1 MGKICEKSF
10 FSSRFSYICQLLKTS
25 SKVISMQKNYFK
37 SIAFAAVASLI
48 AMPAQAQSPG
58 THSLEL
64 SGGIREYSGDLGSSL
79 GFSRRPDY
87 QGGQVNFGYYVSPA
101 LDLVTNF
108 SFGDIGF
115 SRKWEGFNL
124 RKEYQWQ
131 SFRANIMD
139 LTVGARYK
147 LNNGSILPED
157 AKIAPYFQVGVGGF
171 YAHSQTTWGPD
182 PYVQDQYYWDVTK
195 KPAVTDMNAAL
206 QGAFGINV
214 YLTERIGMRYSF
226 TATYT
231 MSDIWD
237 GADGSYPD
245 PVHNL
250 FVHKLWRS
258 NDVWA
263 LHAIGITY
271 AIGEGMGTSVK
282 KPKDK
287 DEDGVPDKY
296 DLCKNTE
303 PKYRRYVDS
312 VGCPADTDKD
322 GILDADDKCP
332 DVAGPA
338 QFKGCPD
345 ADGDGIQ
352 DKLDA
357 CPNQAGDPK
366 FNGCPDTDG
375 DGVSDKDDACP
386 TTAGLAAF
394 GGCPDTDGDGVEDR
408 NDKCPSVAG
417 AIAGEGCPDTD
428 GDGVFN
434 NIDKCPDV
442 SGAVANK
449 GCPEIKKEVIQK
461 IALAAKGINFETGK
475 AVITASSFKSLD
487 DLVTLLNSYPG
498 ASVEIQG
505 HTDNNGTPESNKT
518 LSQDRAN
525 SVKRYLSAGGVSE
538 ARMTATGYGQ
548 EIPLADNKTEAGKTK
563 NRRVDFKLVY

>member
-1 MGKICEKSF
+1 
-10 FSSRFSYICQLLKTS
+10 
-25 SKVISMQKNYFK
+25 MQKNYFK
-37 SIAFAAVASLI
+37 SIAFAAIACLI
-48 AMPAQAQSPG
+48 AAPAQAQSPG

-64 SGGIREYSGDLGSSL
+64 SGGIREYMGDLGSSV
-79 GFSRRPDY
+79 GFARRPDY

-108 SFGDIGF
+108 SFGEIGY

-131 SFRANIMD
+131 SFRASTMD

-157 AKIAPYFQVGVGGF
+157 AKIAPYFQAGVGGF
-171 YAHSQTTWGPD
+171 YAFSQTTWGPD
-182 PYVQDQYYWDVTK
+182 AYVQDEFYADVTK
-195 KPAVTDMNAAL
+195 KRAVTDMNGAV
-206 QGAFGINV
+206 QGAFGVNV
-214 YLTERIGMRYSF
+214 YLTERIGLRYSF

-237 GADGSYPD
+237 GANGGTPD
-245 PVHNL
+245 PVNNIA
-250 FVHKLWRS
+250 VHKLWRT
-258 NDVWA
+258 NDMYA
-263 LHAIGITY
+263 LHAVGFTY

-303 PKYRRYVDS
+303 PKYRRFVDS

-332 DVAGPA
+332 DVAGPE

-357 CPNQAGDPK
+357 CPNQAGDAK

-408 NDKCPSVAG
+408 NDKCPTLAG

-525 SVKRYLSAGGVSE
+525 AVKRYLSAGGVSE
-538 ARMTATGYGQ
+538 VRMTAIGYGQ
-548 EIPLADNKTEAGKTK
+548 ELPLADNKTEAGKTK

>member
-1 MGKICEKSF
+1 
-10 FSSRFSYICQLLKTS
+10 
-25 SKVISMQKNYFK
+25 MQKNYFK
-37 SIAFAAVASLI
+37 SIAFAAIACLI
-48 AMPAQAQSPG
+48 AAPAQAQSPG

-64 SGGIREYSGDLGSSL
+64 SGGIREYMGDLGSSV
-79 GFSRRPDY
+79 GFARRPDY

-108 SFGDIGF
+108 SFGEIGY

-131 SFRANIMD
+131 SFRANTMD

-157 AKIAPYFQVGVGGF
+157 AKIAPYFQAGIGGF
-171 YAHSQTTWGPD
+171 YAFSQTTWGPD
-182 PYVQDQYYWDVTK
+182 AYVQDEFYADVTK
-195 KPAVTDMNAAL
+195 KRAVTDMNGAV
-206 QGAFGINV
+206 QGAFGVNV
-214 YLTERIGMRYSF
+214 YLTERIGLRYSF

-237 GADGSYPD
+237 GANGGTPD
-245 PVHNL
+245 PVNNIAI
-250 FVHKLWRS
+250 HKLWRT
-258 NDVWA
+258 NDMYA
-263 LHAIGITY
+263 LHAIGFTY

-303 PKYRRYVDS
+303 PKYRRFVDS

-332 DVAGPA
+332 DVAGPE

-357 CPNQAGDPK
+357 CPNQAGDAK

-408 NDKCPSVAG
+408 KDKCPNLAG

-442 SGAVANK
+442 AGAVANK

-475 AVITASSFKSLD
+475 AVITAGSFKSLD

-538 ARMTATGYGQ
+538 ARMTAVGYGQ
-548 EIPLADNKTEAGKTK
+548 ELPLADNKTEAGKTK

>member
-1 MGKICEKSF
+1 
-10 FSSRFSYICQLLKTS
+10 
-25 SKVISMQKNYFK
+25 MQKNYFK
-37 SIAFAAVASLI
+37 STVFAALATLCSV
-48 AMPAQAQSPG
+48 PAQAQSPG
-58 THSLEL
+58 SHSLEIG
-64 SGGIREYSGDLGSSL
+64 GGIHEYMGDLGSSL
-79 GFSRRPDY
+79 GFARRPDY
-87 QGGQVNFGYYVSPA
+87 QAVQINFGYYVSPA
-101 LDLVTNF
+101 LDLVANF
-108 SFGDIGF
+108 STGDAGYA
-115 SRKWEGFNL
+115 RKWEGWDL
-124 RKEYQWQ
+124 RPEYQYQ
-131 SFRANIMD
+131 SFRANLAD
-139 LTVGARYK
+139 LTVGVRYK
-147 LNNGSILPED
+147 LNNGSILSED
-157 AKIAPYFQVGVGGF
+157 AKIAPYFQAGIGGF
-171 YAHSQTTWGPD
+171 YAHSKITWGPH
-182 PYVQDQYYWDVTK
+182 PYVQDEFYADLTK
-195 KPAVTDMNAAL
+195 KPAITELNGAV
-206 QGAFGINV
+206 QGAFGINF
-214 YLTERIGMRYSF
+214 YITERIGLRYSF

-237 GADGSYPD
+237 GATQSYPD
-245 PVHNL
+245 PVHNIYK
-250 FVHKLWRS
+250 HQLWRT
-258 NDVWA
+258 NDMYA
-263 LHAIGITY
+263 LHALSLTM
-271 AIGEGMGTSVK
+271 AVGEGMGSSPK
-282 KPKDK
+282 APKDK

-332 DVAGPA
+332 DAAGPA
-338 QFKGCPD
+338 EFNGCPD
-345 ADGDGIQ
+345 SDSDGIQ
-352 DKLDA
+352 DKVDA
-357 CPNQAGDPK
+357 CPNIAGIAK

-375 DGVSDKDDACP
+375 DGVSDKEDGCP
-386 TTAGLAAF
+386 TVAGLPAF

-408 NDKCPSVAG
+408 KDKCPNVAG

-442 SGAVANK
+442 TGTVANK

-475 AVITASSFKSLD
+475 AVITAGSFKSLD

-538 ARMTATGYGQ
+538 ARMTAIGYGQ
-548 EIPLADNKTEAGKTK
+548 ELPLADNNSPKEG
-563 NRRVDFKLVY
+563 

>member
-1 MGKICEKSF
+1 
-10 FSSRFSYICQLLKTS
+10 
-25 SKVISMQKNYFK
+25 MQKNYFK
-37 SIAFAAVASLI
+37 SIAFAAIACLI
-48 AMPAQAQSPG
+48 AAPAQAQSPG

-64 SGGIREYSGDLGSSL
+64 SGGIREYMGDLGSSM
-79 GFSRRPDY
+79 GFARRPDY

-108 SFGDIGF
+108 SFGEIGY

-131 SFRANIMD
+131 SFRANTMD

-157 AKIAPYFQVGVGGF
+157 AKIAPYFQAGIGGF
-171 YAHSQTTWGPD
+171 YAFTQTTWGPD
-182 PYVQDQYYWDVTK
+182 AYVQDEFYADVTK
-195 KPAVTDMNAAL
+195 KRAVTDMNGAV
-206 QGAFGINV
+206 QGAFGVNV
-214 YLTERIGMRYSF
+214 YLTERIGLRYSF

-237 GADGSYPD
+237 GANGGTPD
-245 PVHNL
+245 PVNNIAI
-250 FVHKLWRS
+250 HKLWRT
-258 NDVWA
+258 NDMYA
-263 LHAIGITY
+263 LHAIGFTY
-271 AIGEGMGTSVK
+271 AIGEGMGSSVK
-282 KPKDK
+282 APKDK

-303 PKYRRYVDS
+303 PKYRRFVDS

-332 DVAGPA
+332 DVAGPE

-357 CPNQAGDPK
+357 CPNQAGDAK

-408 NDKCPSVAG
+408 KDKCPNLAG

-442 SGAVANK
+442 TGAIANK

-475 AVITASSFKSLD
+475 AVITAGSFKSLD

-525 SVKRYLSAGGVSE
+525 SEKRYLSAGGVSE
-538 ARMTATGYGQ
+538 ARMTAVGYGQ
-548 EIPLADNKTEAGKTK
+548 ELPLADNKTEAGKTK

>member
-1 MGKICEKSF
+1 
-10 FSSRFSYICQLLKTS
+10 
-25 SKVISMQKNYFK
+25 MQKNYFK
-37 SIAFAAVASLI
+37 SIAFAAIACLI
-48 AMPAQAQSPG
+48 AAPAQAQSPG

-64 SGGIREYSGDLGSSL
+64 SGGIREYMGDLGSSM
-79 GFSRRPDY
+79 GFARRPDY

-108 SFGDIGF
+108 SFGEIGY

-131 SFRANIMD
+131 SFRANTMD

-157 AKIAPYFQVGVGGF
+157 AKIAPYFQAGVGGF
-171 YAHSQTTWGPD
+171 YAFSQTTWGPD
-182 PYVQDQYYWDVTK
+182 AYVQDEFYADVTK
-195 KPAVTDMNAAL
+195 KRAVTDMNGAV
-206 QGAFGINV
+206 QGAFGVNV
-214 YLTERIGMRYSF
+214 YLTERIGLRYSF

-237 GADGSYPD
+237 GANGGTPD
-245 PVHNL
+245 PVNNIAI
-250 FVHKLWRS
+250 HKLWRT
-258 NDVWA
+258 NDMYA
-263 LHAIGITY
+263 LHALGFTY
-271 AIGEGMGTSVK
+271 AIGEGMGSSVK
-282 KPKDK
+282 APKDK

-312 VGCPADTDKD
+312 LGCPADTDKD

-332 DVAGPA
+332 DVAGPE

-357 CPNQAGDPK
+357 CPNQAGDAK

-408 NDKCPSVAG
+408 KDKCPNLAG

-442 SGAVANK
+442 TGAVANK

-475 AVITASSFKSLD
+475 AVITAGSFKSLD

-538 ARMTATGYGQ
+538 ARMTAIGYGQ
-548 EIPLADNKTEAGKTK
+548 EVPLADNKTEAGKTK

>member
-1 MGKICEKSF
+1 
-10 FSSRFSYICQLLKTS
+10 
-25 SKVISMQKNYFK
+25 MQKNYFK
-37 SIAFAAVASLI
+37 SIAFAAIACLI
-48 AMPAQAQSPG
+48 AAPAQAQSPG

-64 SGGIREYSGDLGSSL
+64 SGGIREYMGDLGSSV
-79 GFSRRPDY
+79 GFARRPDY

-108 SFGDIGF
+108 SFGEIGY

-131 SFRANIMD
+131 SFRANTMD

-157 AKIAPYFQVGVGGF
+157 AKIAPYFQAGIGGF
-171 YAHSQTTWGPD
+171 YAFSQTTWGPD
-182 PYVQDQYYWDVTK
+182 AYVQDEFYADVTK
-195 KPAVTDMNAAL
+195 KRAVTDMNGAV
-206 QGAFGINV
+206 QGAFGVNV
-214 YLTERIGMRYSF
+214 YLTERIGLRYSF

-237 GADGSYPD
+237 GANGGTPD
-245 PVHNL
+245 PVNNIAI
-250 FVHKLWRS
+250 HKLWRT
-258 NDVWA
+258 NDMYA
-263 LHAIGITY
+263 LHAIGFTY

-303 PKYRRYVDS
+303 PKYRRFVDS

-332 DVAGPA
+332 DVAGPE

-357 CPNQAGDPK
+357 CPNQAGDAK

-408 NDKCPSVAG
+408 KDKCPNLAG

-442 SGAVANK
+442 TGTVANK

-475 AVITASSFKSLD
+475 AVITAGSFKSLD

-518 LSQDRAN
+518 LSQERAN

-538 ARMTATGYGQ
+538 ARMTAIGYGQ
-548 EIPLADNKTEAGKTK
+548 EMPLADNKTEAGKTK

>member
-1 MGKICEKSF
+1 
-10 FSSRFSYICQLLKTS
+10 
-25 SKVISMQKNYFK
+25 MQKNYFK
-37 SIAFAAVASLI
+37 SIAFAAIACLI
-48 AMPAQAQSPG
+48 AAPAQAQSPG

-64 SGGIREYSGDLGSSL
+64 SGGIREYMGDLGSSM
-79 GFSRRPDY
+79 GFARRPDY
-87 QGGQVNFGYYVSPA
+87 QGAQVNFGYYVSPA

-108 SFGDIGF
+108 SFGEIGY

-131 SFRANIMD
+131 SFRANTMD

-157 AKIAPYFQVGVGGF
+157 AKIAPYFQAGIGGF
-171 YAHSQTTWGPD
+171 YAFTQTTWGPD
-182 PYVQDQYYWDVTK
+182 AYVQDEFYADVTK
-195 KPAVTDMNAAL
+195 KRAVTDMNGAV
-206 QGAFGINV
+206 QGAFGVNV
-214 YLTERIGMRYSF
+214 YLTERIGLRYSF

-237 GADGSYPD
+237 GANGGTPD
-245 PVHNL
+245 PVNNIAI
-250 FVHKLWRS
+250 HKLWRT
-258 NDVWA
+258 NDMYA
-263 LHAIGITY
+263 LHAIGFTY
-271 AIGEGMGTSVK
+271 AIGEGMGSSVK
-282 KPKDK
+282 KAKDK

-303 PKYRRYVDS
+303 PKYRRFVDS

-357 CPNQAGDPK
+357 CPNQAGDAK

-408 NDKCPSVAG
+408 KDKCPNLAG

-442 SGAVANK
+442 AGAVANK

-475 AVITASSFKSLD
+475 AVITAGSFKSLD

-538 ARMTATGYGQ
+538 ARMTAVGYGQ
-548 EIPLADNKTEAGKTK
+548 EMPLADNKTEAGKTK

>member
-1 MGKICEKSF
+1 
-10 FSSRFSYICQLLKTS
+10 
-25 SKVISMQKNYFK
+25 
-37 SIAFAAVASLI
+37 
-48 AMPAQAQSPG
+48 
-58 THSLEL
+58 
-64 SGGIREYSGDLGSSL
+64 
-79 GFSRRPDY
+79 
-87 QGGQVNFGYYVSPA
+87 
-101 LDLVTNF
+101 
-108 SFGDIGF
+108 
-115 SRKWEGFNL
+115 
-124 RKEYQWQ
+124 
-131 SFRANIMD
+131 MD

-157 AKIAPYFQVGVGGF
+157 AKIAPYFQAGVGGF
-171 YAHSQTTWGPD
+171 YAFSQTTWGPD
-182 PYVQDQYYWDVTK
+182 AYVQDEFYADVTK
-195 KPAVTDMNAAL
+195 KRAVTDMNGAV
-206 QGAFGINV
+206 QGAFGVNV
-214 YLTERIGMRYSF
+214 YLTERIGLRYSF

-237 GADGSYPD
+237 GANGGTPD
-245 PVHNL
+245 PVNNIA
-250 FVHKLWRS
+250 VHKLWRT
-258 NDVWA
+258 NDMYA
-263 LHAIGITY
+263 LHAVGFTY
-271 AIGEGMGTSVK
+271 AIGEGMGSSVK
-282 KPKDK
+282 KAKDK

-303 PKYRRYVDS
+303 PKYRRFVDS

-332 DVAGPA
+332 DVAGPE

-357 CPNQAGDPK
+357 CPNQAGDAK

-408 NDKCPSVAG
+408 NDKCPNIAG

-525 SVKRYLSAGGVSE
+525 AVKRYLSAGGVSE
-538 ARMTATGYGQ
+538 VRMTAIGYGQ
-548 EIPLADNKTEAGKTK
+548 ELPLADNKTEAGKTK

>member
-1 MGKICEKSF
+1 
-10 FSSRFSYICQLLKTS
+10 
-25 SKVISMQKNYFK
+25 MQKNYFK
-37 SIAFAAVASLI
+37 SIAFAAIACLI
-48 AMPAQAQSPG
+48 AAPAQAQSPG

-64 SGGIREYSGDLGSSL
+64 SGGIREYMGDLGSSV
-79 GFSRRPDY
+79 GFARRPDY

-108 SFGDIGF
+108 SFGEIGY

-131 SFRANIMD
+131 SFRANTMD

-157 AKIAPYFQVGVGGF
+157 AKIAPYFQAGIGGF
-171 YAHSQTTWGPD
+171 YAFTQTTWGPD
-182 PYVQDQYYWDVTK
+182 AYVQDEFYADVTK
-195 KPAVTDMNAAL
+195 KRAVTDMNGAV
-206 QGAFGINV
+206 QGAFGVNV
-214 YLTERIGMRYSF
+214 YLTERIGLRYSF

-237 GADGSYPD
+237 GANGGTPD
-245 PVHNL
+245 PVNNIAI
-250 FVHKLWRS
+250 HKLWRT
-258 NDVWA
+258 NDMYA
-263 LHAIGITY
+263 LHAIGFTY

-303 PKYRRYVDS
+303 PKYRRFVDS

-357 CPNQAGDPK
+357 CPNQAGDAK

-408 NDKCPSVAG
+408 KDKCPNLAG

-475 AVITASSFKSLD
+475 AVITAGSFKSLD

-538 ARMTATGYGQ
+538 ARMTAIGYGQ
-548 EIPLADNKTEAGKTK
+548 ELPLADNKTEAGKTK

>member
-1 MGKICEKSF
+1 
-10 FSSRFSYICQLLKTS
+10 
-25 SKVISMQKNYFK
+25 MQKNYFT
-37 SIAFAAVASLI
+37 SIAFAAIACLI
-48 AMPAQAQSPG
+48 ATPAQAQSPG

-64 SGGIREYSGDLGSSL
+64 SGGIREYMGDLGSSV
-79 GFSRRPDY
+79 GFARRPDY

-108 SFGDIGF
+108 SFGEIGY

-131 SFRANIMD
+131 SFRANTMD

-157 AKIAPYFQVGVGGF
+157 AKIAPYFQAGVGGF
-171 YAHSQTTWGPD
+171 YAFTQTTWGPD
-182 PYVQDQYYWDVTK
+182 AYVQDEFYADVTK
-195 KPAVTDMNAAL
+195 KRAVTDMNGAV
-206 QGAFGINV
+206 QGAFGVNV
-214 YLTERIGMRYSF
+214 YLTERIGLRYSF

-237 GADGSYPD
+237 GANGGTPD
-245 PVHNL
+245 PVNNIAI
-250 FVHKLWRS
+250 HKLWRT
-258 NDVWA
+258 NDMYA
-263 LHAIGITY
+263 LHAVGFTY
-271 AIGEGMGTSVK
+271 AIGEGMGSSVK
-282 KPKDK
+282 KAKDK

-303 PKYRRYVDS
+303 PKYRRFVDS

-357 CPNQAGDPK
+357 CPNQAGDAK

-408 NDKCPSVAG
+408 NDKCPTLAG

-442 SGAVANK
+442 AGAVANK

-461 IALAAKGINFETGK
+461 IALAANGINFETGK
-475 AVITASSFKSLD
+475 AVITAGSFKSLD

-538 ARMTATGYGQ
+538 ARMTAIGYGQ
-548 EIPLADNKTEAGKTK
+548 ELPLADNKTEAGKTK

>member
-1 MGKICEKSF
+1 
-10 FSSRFSYICQLLKTS
+10 
-25 SKVISMQKNYFK
+25 MQKNYFK
-37 SIAFAAVASLI
+37 SIAFAAIACLI
-48 AMPAQAQSPG
+48 AAPAQAQSPG

-64 SGGIREYSGDLGSSL
+64 SGGIREYMGDLGSSM
-79 GFSRRPDY
+79 GFARRPDY
-87 QGGQVNFGYYVSPA
+87 QGAQVNFGYYVSPA

-108 SFGDIGF
+108 SFGEIGY

-131 SFRANIMD
+131 SFRANTMD

-157 AKIAPYFQVGVGGF
+157 AKIAPYFQAGIGGF
-171 YAHSQTTWGPD
+171 YAFTQTTWGPD
-182 PYVQDQYYWDVTK
+182 AYVQDEFYADVTK
-195 KPAVTDMNAAL
+195 KRAVTDMNGAV
-206 QGAFGINV
+206 QGAFGVNV
-214 YLTERIGMRYSF
+214 YLTERIGLRYSF

-237 GADGSYPD
+237 GANGGTPD
-245 PVHNL
+245 PVNNIAI
-250 FVHKLWRS
+250 HKLWRT
-258 NDVWA
+258 NDMYA
-263 LHAIGITY
+263 LHAIGFTY
-271 AIGEGMGTSVK
+271 AIGEGMGSSVK
-282 KPKDK
+282 KAKDK

-303 PKYRRYVDS
+303 PKYRRFVDS

-357 CPNQAGDPK
+357 CPNQAGDAK

-408 NDKCPSVAG
+408 KDKCPNLAG

-442 SGAVANK
+442 AGAVANK

-475 AVITASSFKSLD
+475 AVITAGSFKSLD

-505 HTDNNGTPESNKT
+505 HTDNNGTPESNKA

-525 SVKRYLSAGGVSE
+525 AVKRYLSAGGVSE
-538 ARMTATGYGQ
+538 ARMTAVGYGQ
-548 EIPLADNKTEAGKTK
+548 ELPLADNKTEAGKTK

>member
-1 MGKICEKSF
+1 
-10 FSSRFSYICQLLKTS
+10 
-25 SKVISMQKNYFK
+25 MQKNYFK
-37 SIAFAAVASLI
+37 SIAFAAIACLI
-48 AMPAQAQSPG
+48 AAPAQAQSPG

-64 SGGIREYSGDLGSSL
+64 SGGIREYMGDLGSSV
-79 GFSRRPDY
+79 GFARRPDY

-108 SFGDIGF
+108 SFGEIGY

-131 SFRANIMD
+131 SFRANTMD

-157 AKIAPYFQVGVGGF
+157 AKIAPYFQAGIGGF
-171 YAHSQTTWGPD
+171 YAFSQTTWGPD
-182 PYVQDQYYWDVTK
+182 AYVQDEFYADVTK
-195 KPAVTDMNAAL
+195 KRAVTDMNGAV
-206 QGAFGINV
+206 QGAFGVNV
-214 YLTERIGMRYSF
+214 YLTERIGLRYSF

-237 GADGSYPD
+237 GANGGTPD
-245 PVHNL
+245 PVNNIAI
-250 FVHKLWRS
+250 HKLWRT
-258 NDVWA
+258 NDMYA
-263 LHAIGITY
+263 LHAIGFTY
-271 AIGEGMGTSVK
+271 AIGEGIGSSVK
-282 KPKDK
+282 KAKDK

-303 PKYRRYVDS
+303 PKYRRFVDS

-357 CPNQAGDPK
+357 CPNQAGDAK

-408 NDKCPSVAG
+408 NDKCPNLAG

-442 SGAVANK
+442 AGAVANK

-475 AVITASSFKSLD
+475 AVITAGSFKSLD

-525 SVKRYLSAGGVSE
+525 AVKRYLSAGGVSE
-538 ARMTATGYGQ
+538 ARMTAVGYGQ
-548 EIPLADNKTEAGKTK
+548 ELPLADNKTEAGKTK

>member
-1 MGKICEKSF
+1 
-10 FSSRFSYICQLLKTS
+10 
-25 SKVISMQKNYFK
+25 MQKNYFK
-37 SIAFAAVASLI
+37 SIAFAAIACLI
-48 AMPAQAQSPG
+48 AAPAQAQSPG

-64 SGGIREYSGDLGSSL
+64 SGGIREYMGDLGSSV
-79 GFSRRPDY
+79 GFARRPDY

-108 SFGDIGF
+108 SFGEIGY

-131 SFRANIMD
+131 SFRANTMD

-157 AKIAPYFQVGVGGF
+157 AKIAPYFQAGIGGF
-171 YAHSQTTWGPD
+171 YAFSQTTWGPD
-182 PYVQDQYYWDVTK
+182 AYVQDEFYADVTK
-195 KPAVTDMNAAL
+195 KRAVTDMNGAV
-206 QGAFGINV
+206 QGAFGVNV
-214 YLTERIGMRYSF
+214 YLTERIGLRYSF

-237 GADGSYPD
+237 GANGGTPD
-245 PVHNL
+245 PVNNIAI
-250 FVHKLWRS
+250 HKLWRT
-258 NDVWA
+258 NDMYA
-263 LHAIGITY
+263 LHAIGFTY

-303 PKYRRYVDS
+303 PKYRRFVDS

-332 DVAGPA
+332 DVAGPE

-357 CPNQAGDPK
+357 CPNQAGDAK

-408 NDKCPSVAG
+408 KDKCPNLAG

-442 SGAVANK
+442 AGAVANK

-475 AVITASSFKSLD
+475 AVITAGSFKSLD

-518 LSQDRAN
+518 LSQERAN

-538 ARMTATGYGQ
+538 ARMTAIGYGQ
-548 EIPLADNKTEAGKTK
+548 EVPLADNKTEAGKTK

>member
-1 MGKICEKSF
+1 
-10 FSSRFSYICQLLKTS
+10 
-25 SKVISMQKNYFK
+25 MQKNYFK
-37 SIAFAAVASLI
+37 SIAFAAIACLI
-48 AMPAQAQSPG
+48 AAPAQAQSPG

-64 SGGIREYSGDLGSSL
+64 SGGIREYMGDLGSSV
-79 GFSRRPDY
+79 GFARRPDY

-108 SFGDIGF
+108 SFGEIGY

-131 SFRANIMD
+131 SFRASTMD

-157 AKIAPYFQVGVGGF
+157 AKIAPYFQAGVGGF
-171 YAHSQTTWGPD
+171 YAFSQTTWGPD
-182 PYVQDQYYWDVTK
+182 AYVQDEFYADVTK
-195 KPAVTDMNAAL
+195 KRAVTDMNGAV
-206 QGAFGINV
+206 QGAFGVNV
-214 YLTERIGMRYSF
+214 YLTERIGLRYSF

-237 GADGSYPD
+237 GANGGTPD
-245 PVHNL
+245 PVNNIA
-250 FVHKLWRS
+250 VHKLWRT
-258 NDVWA
+258 NDMYA
-263 LHAIGITY
+263 LHAVGFTY
-271 AIGEGMGTSVK
+271 AIGEGMGSSVK
-282 KPKDK
+282 KAKDK

-303 PKYRRYVDS
+303 PKYRRFVDS

-357 CPNQAGDPK
+357 CPNQAGDAK

-408 NDKCPSVAG
+408 NDKCPTLAG

-442 SGAVANK
+442 AGAVANK

-538 ARMTATGYGQ
+538 ARMTAIGYGQ
-548 EIPLADNKTEAGKTK
+548 ELPLADNKTEAGKTK

>member
-1 MGKICEKSF
+1 
-10 FSSRFSYICQLLKTS
+10 
-25 SKVISMQKNYFK
+25 MQKNYFK
-37 SIAFAAVASLI
+37 SIAFAAIACLI
-48 AMPAQAQSPG
+48 AAPAQAQSPG

-64 SGGIREYSGDLGSSL
+64 SGGIREYMGDLGSSV
-79 GFSRRPDY
+79 GFARRPDY

-108 SFGDIGF
+108 SFGEIGY

-131 SFRANIMD
+131 SFRASTMD

-157 AKIAPYFQVGVGGF
+157 AKIAPYFQAGVGGF
-171 YAHSQTTWGPD
+171 YAFSQTTWGPD
-182 PYVQDQYYWDVTK
+182 AYVQDEFYADVTK
-195 KPAVTDMNAAL
+195 KRAVTDMNGAV
-206 QGAFGINV
+206 QGAFGVNV
-214 YLTERIGMRYSF
+214 YLTERIGLRYSF

-237 GADGSYPD
+237 GANGGTPD
-245 PVHNL
+245 PVNNIA
-250 FVHKLWRS
+250 VHKLWRT
-258 NDVWA
+258 NDMYA
-263 LHAIGITY
+263 LHAVGFTY
-271 AIGEGMGTSVK
+271 AIGEGMGSSVK
-282 KPKDK
+282 KAKDK

-303 PKYRRYVDS
+303 PKYRRFVDS

-332 DVAGPA
+332 DVAGPE

-357 CPNQAGDPK
+357 CPNQAGDAK

-408 NDKCPSVAG
+408 NDKCPTLAG

-434 NIDKCPDV
+434 K
-442 SGAVANK
+442 
-449 GCPEIKKEVIQK
+449 
-461 IALAAKGINFETGK
+461 
-475 AVITASSFKSLD
+475 
-487 DLVTLLNSYPG
+487 
-498 ASVEIQG
+498 
-505 HTDNNGTPESNKT
+505 
-518 LSQDRAN
+518 
-525 SVKRYLSAGGVSE
+525 
-538 ARMTATGYGQ
+538 
-548 EIPLADNKTEAGKTK
+548 
-563 NRRVDFKLVY
+563 

>member
-1 MGKICEKSF
+1 
-10 FSSRFSYICQLLKTS
+10 
-25 SKVISMQKNYFK
+25 MQKNYFK
-37 SIAFAAVASLI
+37 SIAFAAIACLI
-48 AMPAQAQSPG
+48 AAPAQAQSPG

-64 SGGIREYSGDLGSSL
+64 SGGIREYMGDLGSSV
-79 GFSRRPDY
+79 GFARRPDY

-108 SFGDIGF
+108 SFGEIGY

-131 SFRANIMD
+131 SFRANTMD

-157 AKIAPYFQVGVGGF
+157 AKIAPYFQAGIGGF
-171 YAHSQTTWGPD
+171 YAFTQTTWGPD
-182 PYVQDQYYWDVTK
+182 AYVQDEFYADVTK
-195 KPAVTDMNAAL
+195 KRAVTDMNGAV
-206 QGAFGINV
+206 QGAFGVNV
-214 YLTERIGMRYSF
+214 YLTERIGLRYSF

-237 GADGSYPD
+237 GANGGTPD
-245 PVHNL
+245 PVNNIAI
-250 FVHKLWRS
+250 HKLWRT
-258 NDVWA
+258 NDMYA
-263 LHAIGITY
+263 LHAIGFTY

-303 PKYRRYVDS
+303 PKYRRFVDS

-332 DVAGPA
+332 DVAGPE

-357 CPNQAGDPK
+357 CPNQAGDAK

-408 NDKCPSVAG
+408 KDKCPNLAG

-442 SGAVANK
+442 AGAVANK

-475 AVITASSFKSLD
+475 AVITAGSFKSLD

-538 ARMTATGYGQ
+538 ARMTAIGYGQ
-548 EIPLADNKTEAGKTK
+548 EVPLADNKTEAGKTK

>member
-1 MGKICEKSF
+1 
-10 FSSRFSYICQLLKTS
+10 
-25 SKVISMQKNYFK
+25 MQKNYFK
-37 SIAFAAVASLI
+37 SIAFAAIACLI
-48 AMPAQAQSPG
+48 VTPAQAQSPG

-64 SGGIREYSGDLGSSL
+64 SGGIREYMGDLGSSV
-79 GFSRRPDY
+79 GFARRPDY

-108 SFGDIGF
+108 SFGEIGY

-131 SFRANIMD
+131 SFRANTMD

-157 AKIAPYFQVGVGGF
+157 AKIAPYFQAGVGGF
-171 YAHSQTTWGPD
+171 YAFTQTTWGPD
-182 PYVQDQYYWDVTK
+182 AYVQDEFYADVTK
-195 KPAVTDMNAAL
+195 KRAVTDMNGAV
-206 QGAFGINV
+206 QGAFGVNV
-214 YLTERIGMRYSF
+214 YLTERIGLRYSF

-237 GADGSYPD
+237 GANGGTPD
-245 PVHNL
+245 PVNNIAI
-250 FVHKLWRS
+250 HKLWRT
-258 NDVWA
+258 NDMYA
-263 LHAIGITY
+263 LHAVGFTY
-271 AIGEGMGTSVK
+271 AIGEGMGSSVK
-282 KPKDK
+282 KAKDK

-332 DVAGPA
+332 DVAGPL
-338 QFKGCPD
+338 QFNGCPD

-357 CPNQAGDPK
+357 CPNQAGDAK

-408 NDKCPSVAG
+408 NDKCPTLAG

-428 GDGVFN
+428 GDSVFN
-434 NIDKCPDV
+434 NIDKCPDLA
-442 SGAVANK
+442 GAVANK

-475 AVITASSFKSLD
+475 AVITAGSFKSLD

-525 SVKRYLSAGGVSE
+525 SVRRYLSAGGVSE
-538 ARMTATGYGQ
+538 ARMTAIGYGQ
-548 EIPLADNKTEAGKTK
+548 EMPLADNKTEAGKTK
-563 NRRVDFKLVY
+563 NRRVDFKLMY

>member
-1 MGKICEKSF
+1 
-10 FSSRFSYICQLLKTS
+10 
-25 SKVISMQKNYFK
+25 MQKNYFK
-37 SIAFAAVASLI
+37 SIAFAAIACLI
-48 AMPAQAQSPG
+48 AAPAQAQSPG

-64 SGGIREYSGDLGSSL
+64 SGGIREYMGDLGSSV
-79 GFSRRPDY
+79 GFARRPDY

-108 SFGDIGF
+108 SFGEIGY

-131 SFRANIMD
+131 SFRASTMD

-157 AKIAPYFQVGVGGF
+157 AKIAPYFQAGVGGF
-171 YAHSQTTWGPD
+171 YAFSQTTWGPD
-182 PYVQDQYYWDVTK
+182 AYVQDEFYADVTK
-195 KPAVTDMNAAL
+195 KRAVTDMNGAV
-206 QGAFGINV
+206 QGAFGVNV
-214 YLTERIGMRYSF
+214 YLTERIGLRYSF

-237 GADGSYPD
+237 GANGGTPD
-245 PVHNL
+245 PVNNIA
-250 FVHKLWRS
+250 VHKLWRT
-258 NDVWA
+258 NDMYA
-263 LHAIGITY
+263 LHAVGFTY

-303 PKYRRYVDS
+303 PKYRRFVDS

-332 DVAGPA
+332 DVAGPE

-357 CPNQAGDPK
+357 CPNQAGDAK

-408 NDKCPSVAG
+408 NDKCPTLAG

-487 DLVTLLNSYPG
+487 DLVALLNSYPG

-525 SVKRYLSAGGVSE
+525 AVKRYLSAGGVSE
-538 ARMTATGYGQ
+538 VRMTAIGYGQ
-548 EIPLADNKTEAGKTK
+548 ELPLADNKTEAGKTK

>member
-1 MGKICEKSF
+1 
-10 FSSRFSYICQLLKTS
+10 
-25 SKVISMQKNYFK
+25 MQKNYFK
-37 SIAFAAVASLI
+37 STVFAALATLCSV
-48 AMPAQAQSPG
+48 PAQAQSPG
-58 THSLEL
+58 SHSLEIG
-64 SGGIREYSGDLGSSL
+64 GGIHEYMGDLGSSL
-79 GFSRRPDY
+79 GFARRPDY
-87 QGGQVNFGYYVSPA
+87 QAVQINFGYYVSPA
-101 LDLVTNF
+101 LDLVANF
-108 SFGDIGF
+108 STGDAGYA
-115 SRKWEGFNL
+115 RKWEGWDL
-124 RKEYQWQ
+124 RPEYQYQ
-131 SFRANIMD
+131 SFRANLAD
-139 LTVGARYK
+139 LTVGVRYK
-147 LNNGSILPED
+147 LNNGSILSED
-157 AKIAPYFQVGVGGF
+157 AKIAPYFQAGIGGF
-171 YAHSQTTWGPD
+171 YAHSKITWGPH
-182 PYVQDQYYWDVTK
+182 PYVQDEFYADLTK
-195 KPAVTDMNAAL
+195 KPAITELNGAV
-206 QGAFGINV
+206 QGAFGINF
-214 YLTERIGMRYSF
+214 YITERIGLRYSF

-237 GADGSYPD
+237 GATQSYPD
-245 PVHNL
+245 PVHNIYK
-250 FVHKLWRS
+250 HQLWRT
-258 NDVWA
+258 NDMYA
-263 LHAIGITY
+263 LHALSLTM
-271 AIGEGMGTSVK
+271 AVGEGMGSSPK
-282 KPKDK
+282 APKDK

-332 DVAGPA
+332 DAAGPA
-338 QFKGCPD
+338 EFNGCPD
-345 ADGDGIQ
+345 SDADGIQ
-352 DKLDA
+352 DKVDA
-357 CPNQAGDPK
+357 CPNIAGIAK

-375 DGVSDKDDACP
+375 DGVCDKEDGCP
-386 TTAGLAAF
+386 TVAGLPAF

-408 NDKCPSVAG
+408 KDKCPNVAG

-442 SGAVANK
+442 AGTVASK
-449 GCPEIKKEVIQK
+449 GCPEIKKEVVQK
-461 IALAAKGINFETGK
+461 IALAAKGINFENGK

-538 ARMTATGYGQ
+538 ARMTAIGYGQ
-548 EIPLADNKTEAGKTK
+548 EMPLADNKTEAGKTK

>member
-1 MGKICEKSF
+1 
-10 FSSRFSYICQLLKTS
+10 
-25 SKVISMQKNYFK
+25 MQKNYFK
-37 SIAFAAVASLI
+37 SIAFAAIACLI
-48 AMPAQAQSPG
+48 ATPAQAQSPG

-64 SGGIREYSGDLGSSL
+64 SGGIREYMGDLGSSV
-79 GFSRRPDY
+79 GFARRPDY

-108 SFGDIGF
+108 SFGEIGY

-131 SFRANIMD
+131 SFRANTMD

-157 AKIAPYFQVGVGGF
+157 AKIAPYFQAGIGGF
-171 YAHSQTTWGPD
+171 YAFTQTTWGPD
-182 PYVQDQYYWDVTK
+182 AYVQDEFYADVTK
-195 KPAVTDMNAAL
+195 KRAVTDMNGAV
-206 QGAFGINV
+206 QGAFGVNV
-214 YLTERIGMRYSF
+214 YLTERIGLRYSF

-237 GADGSYPD
+237 GANGGTPD
-245 PVHNL
+245 PVNNIAI
-250 FVHKLWRS
+250 HKLWRT
-258 NDVWA
+258 NDMYA
-263 LHAIGITY
+263 LHAIGFTY

-303 PKYRRYVDS
+303 PKYRRFVDS

-357 CPNQAGDPK
+357 CPNQAGDAK

-375 DGVSDKDDACP
+375 DGIEDAKDKCP
-386 TTAGLAAF
+386 TQPGTAKYQ
-394 GGCPDTDGDGVEDR
+394 GCPVPDTDGDGLNDDY
-408 NDKCPSVAG
+408 DKCPTVPG
-417 AIAGEGCPDTD
+417 TIANNGCPDETKKVEEQKKVD
-428 GDGVFN
+428 ISAKTILFQIKSAALRSSSFQSLD
-434 NIDKCPDV
+434 
-442 SGAVANK
+442 AVAKILNEDAQVGLEIEGHSDNVGNANFNTKLSQKRADTVMKYLEKK
-449 GCPEIKKEVIQK
+449 GV
-461 IALAAKGINFETGK
+461 
-475 AVITASSFKSLD
+475 ASS
-487 DLVTLLNSYPG
+487 
-498 ASVEIQG
+498 
-505 HTDNNGTPESNKT
+505 
-518 LSQDRAN
+518 
-525 SVKRYLSAGGVSE
+525 
-538 ARMTATGYGQ
+538 RMTAKGFGSTQ
-548 EIPLADNKTEAGKTK
+548 PVAENTTADGRAQ
-563 NRRVDFKLVY
+563 NRRVVLKLK

>member
-1 MGKICEKSF
+1 
-10 FSSRFSYICQLLKTS
+10 
-25 SKVISMQKNYFK
+25 MQKNYFK
-37 SIAFAAVASLI
+37 SIAFAAIACLI
-48 AMPAQAQSPG
+48 AAPAQAQSPG

-64 SGGIREYSGDLGSSL
+64 SGGIREYMGDLGSSV
-79 GFSRRPDY
+79 GFARRPDY

-108 SFGDIGF
+108 SFGEIGY

-131 SFRANIMD
+131 SFRANTMD

-157 AKIAPYFQVGVGGF
+157 AKIAPYFQAGIGGF
-171 YAHSQTTWGPD
+171 YAFSQTTWGPD
-182 PYVQDQYYWDVTK
+182 AYVQDEFYADVTK
-195 KPAVTDMNAAL
+195 KRAVTDMNGAV
-206 QGAFGINV
+206 QGAFGVNV
-214 YLTERIGMRYSF
+214 YLTERIGLRYSF

-237 GADGSYPD
+237 GANGGTPD
-245 PVHNL
+245 PVNNIAI
-250 FVHKLWRS
+250 HKLWRT
-258 NDVWA
+258 NDMYA
-263 LHAIGITY
+263 LHAIGFTY

-303 PKYRRYVDS
+303 PKYRRFVDS

-332 DVAGPA
+332 DVAGPE

-357 CPNQAGDPK
+357 CPNQAGDAK

-408 NDKCPSVAG
+408 KDKCPNLAG

-442 SGAVANK
+442 AGAVANK

-475 AVITASSFKSLD
+475 AVITAGSFKSLD

-518 LSQDRAN
+518 LSQERAN

-538 ARMTATGYGQ
+538 ARMTAIGYGQ
-548 EIPLADNKTEAGKTK
+548 EMPLADNKTEAGKTK

>member
-1 MGKICEKSF
+1 
-10 FSSRFSYICQLLKTS
+10 
-25 SKVISMQKNYFK
+25 MQKNYFK
-37 SIAFAAVASLI
+37 SIAFAAIACLI
-48 AMPAQAQSPG
+48 AAPAQAQSPG

-64 SGGIREYSGDLGSSL
+64 SGGIREYMGDLGSSV
-79 GFSRRPDY
+79 GFARRPDY

-108 SFGDIGF
+108 SFGEIGY

-131 SFRANIMD
+131 SFRASTMD

-157 AKIAPYFQVGVGGF
+157 AKIAPYFQAGVGGF
-171 YAHSQTTWGPD
+171 YAFSQTTWGPD
-182 PYVQDQYYWDVTK
+182 AYVQDEFYADVTK
-195 KPAVTDMNAAL
+195 KRAVTDMNGAV
-206 QGAFGINV
+206 QGAFGVNV
-214 YLTERIGMRYSF
+214 YLTERIGLRYSF

-237 GADGSYPD
+237 GANGGTPD
-245 PVHNL
+245 PVNNIA
-250 FVHKLWRS
+250 VHKLWRT
-258 NDVWA
+258 NDMYA
-263 LHAIGITY
+263 LHAVGFTY

-303 PKYRRYVDS
+303 PKYRRFVDS

-332 DVAGPA
+332 DVAGPE

-357 CPNQAGDPK
+357 CPNQAGDAK

-408 NDKCPSVAG
+408 KDKCPNLAG

-442 SGAVANK
+442 TGTIANK

-525 SVKRYLSAGGVSE
+525 AVKRYLSAGGVSE
-538 ARMTATGYGQ
+538 VRMTAIGYGQ
-548 EIPLADNKTEAGKTK
+548 ELPLADNKTEAGKTK

>member
-1 MGKICEKSF
+1 
-10 FSSRFSYICQLLKTS
+10 
-25 SKVISMQKNYFK
+25 MQKNYFK
-37 SIAFAAVASLI
+37 SIAFAAIACLI
-48 AMPAQAQSPG
+48 AAPAQAQSPG

-64 SGGIREYSGDLGSSL
+64 SGGIREYMGDLGSSV
-79 GFSRRPDY
+79 GFARRPDY

-108 SFGDIGF
+108 SFGEIGY

-131 SFRANIMD
+131 SFRANTMD

-157 AKIAPYFQVGVGGF
+157 AKIAPYFQAGVGGF
-171 YAHSQTTWGPD
+171 YAFSQTTWGPD
-182 PYVQDQYYWDVTK
+182 AYVQDEFYADVTK
-195 KPAVTDMNAAL
+195 KRAVTDMNGAV
-206 QGAFGINV
+206 QGAFGVNV
-214 YLTERIGMRYSF
+214 YLTERIGLRYSF

-237 GADGSYPD
+237 GANGGTPD
-245 PVHNL
+245 PVNNIA
-250 FVHKLWRS
+250 VHKLWRT
-258 NDVWA
+258 NDMYA
-263 LHAIGITY
+263 LHAVGFTY

-303 PKYRRYVDS
+303 PKYRRFVDS

-332 DVAGPA
+332 DVAGPE

-357 CPNQAGDPK
+357 CPNQAGDAK

-408 NDKCPSVAG
+408 KDKCPNLAG

-525 SVKRYLSAGGVSE
+525 AVKRYLSAGGVSE
-538 ARMTATGYGQ
+538 VRMTAIGFGQ
-548 EIPLADNKTEAGKTK
+548 ELPLADNKTEAGKTK

>member
-1 MGKICEKSF
+1 
-10 FSSRFSYICQLLKTS
+10 
-25 SKVISMQKNYFK
+25 MQKNYFK
-37 SIAFAAVASLI
+37 SIAFAAIACLI
-48 AMPAQAQSPG
+48 AAPAQAQSPG

-64 SGGIREYSGDLGSSL
+64 SGGIREYMGDLGSSV
-79 GFSRRPDY
+79 GFARRPDY

-108 SFGDIGF
+108 SFGEIGY

-131 SFRANIMD
+131 SFRANTMD

-157 AKIAPYFQVGVGGF
+157 AKIAPYFQAGVGGF
-171 YAHSQTTWGPD
+171 YAFTQTTWGPD
-182 PYVQDQYYWDVTK
+182 AYVQDEFYADVTK
-195 KPAVTDMNAAL
+195 KRAVTDMNGAV
-206 QGAFGINV
+206 QGAFGVNV
-214 YLTERIGMRYSF
+214 YLTERIGLRYSF

-237 GADGSYPD
+237 GANGGTPD
-245 PVHNL
+245 PVNNIA
-250 FVHKLWRS
+250 VHKLWRT
-258 NDVWA
+258 NDMYA
-263 LHAIGITY
+263 LHAVGFTY

-303 PKYRRYVDS
+303 PKYRRFVDS

-332 DVAGPA
+332 DVAGPE

-357 CPNQAGDPK
+357 CPNQAGDAK

-408 NDKCPSVAG
+408 KDKCPNLAG

-442 SGAVANK
+442 TGAVANK

-525 SVKRYLSAGGVSE
+525 AVKRYLSAGGVSE
-538 ARMTATGYGQ
+538 VRMTAIGYGQ
-548 EIPLADNKTEAGKTK
+548 ELPLADNKTEAGKTK

>member
-1 MGKICEKSF
+1 
-10 FSSRFSYICQLLKTS
+10 
-25 SKVISMQKNYFK
+25 MQKNYFK
-37 SIAFAAVASLI
+37 SIAFAAIACLI
-48 AMPAQAQSPG
+48 AAPAQAQSPG

-64 SGGIREYSGDLGSSL
+64 SGGIREYMGDLGSSV
-79 GFSRRPDY
+79 GFARRPDY

-108 SFGDIGF
+108 SFGEIGY

-131 SFRANIMD
+131 SFRASTMD

-157 AKIAPYFQVGVGGF
+157 AKIAPYFQAGVGGF
-171 YAHSQTTWGPD
+171 YAFSQTTWGPD
-182 PYVQDQYYWDVTK
+182 AYVQDEFYADVTK
-195 KPAVTDMNAAL
+195 KRAVTDMNGAV
-206 QGAFGINV
+206 QGAFGVNV
-214 YLTERIGMRYSF
+214 YLTERIGLRYSF

-237 GADGSYPD
+237 GANGGTPD
-245 PVHNL
+245 PVNNIAI
-250 FVHKLWRS
+250 HKLWRT
-258 NDVWA
+258 NDMYA
-263 LHAIGITY
+263 LHAVGFTY
-271 AIGEGMGTSVK
+271 AIGEGMGSSVK
-282 KPKDK
+282 KAKDK

-303 PKYRRYVDS
+303 PKYRRFVDS

-332 DVAGPA
+332 DVAGPE

-357 CPNQAGDPK
+357 CPNQAGDAK

-408 NDKCPSVAG
+408 NDKCPTLAG

-442 SGAVANK
+442 AGAVANK

-538 ARMTATGYGQ
+538 ARMTAIGYGQ
-548 EIPLADNKTEAGKTK
+548 ELPLADNKTEAGKTK

>member
-1 MGKICEKSF
+1 
-10 FSSRFSYICQLLKTS
+10 
-25 SKVISMQKNYFK
+25 MQKNYFK
-37 SIAFAAVASLI
+37 SIAFAAIACLI
-48 AMPAQAQSPG
+48 ATPAQAQSPG

-64 SGGIREYSGDLGSSL
+64 SGGIREYMGDLGSSV
-79 GFSRRPDY
+79 GFARRPDY

-108 SFGDIGF
+108 SFGEIGY

-131 SFRANIMD
+131 SFRANTMD

-157 AKIAPYFQVGVGGF
+157 AKIAPYFQAGIGGF
-171 YAHSQTTWGPD
+171 YAFTQTTWGPD
-182 PYVQDQYYWDVTK
+182 AYVQDEFYADVTK
-195 KPAVTDMNAAL
+195 KRAVTDMNGAV
-206 QGAFGINV
+206 QGAFGVNV
-214 YLTERIGMRYSF
+214 YLTERIGLRYSF

-237 GADGSYPD
+237 GANGGTPD
-245 PVHNL
+245 PVNNIAI
-250 FVHKLWRS
+250 HKLWRT
-258 NDVWA
+258 NDMYA
-263 LHAIGITY
+263 LHAIGFTY

-303 PKYRRYVDS
+303 PKYRRFVDS

-357 CPNQAGDPK
+357 CPNQAGDAK

-375 DGVSDKDDACP
+375 DGVPNIADLDDDNDGVLDFAECACP
-386 TTAGLAAF
+386 SAGTTTPVIAPVTITTIPNNVFGISNWGSNANLARDGSGLSATPTTEASLSIITHSSPTLVTNAAYTSDNTSVTNDWVFTLAA
-394 GGCPDTDGDGVEDR
+394 
-408 NDKCPSVAG
+408 PSD
-417 AIAGEGCPDTD
+417 I
-428 GDGVFN
+428 
-434 NIDKCPDV
+434 
-442 SGAVANK
+442 
-449 GCPEIKKEVIQK
+449 
-461 IALAAKGINFETGK
+461 KGIAMWVPGSNAYGGGDAPMKKFEIY
-475 AVITASSFKSLD
+475 V
-487 DLVTLLNSYPG
+487 SYLG
-498 ASVEIQG
+498 
-505 HTDNNGTPESNKT
+505 
-518 LSQDRAN
+518 
-525 SVKRYLSAGGVSE
+525 
-538 ARMTATGYGQ
+538 
-548 EIPLADNKTEAGKTK
+548 
-563 NRRVDFKLVY
+563 

>member
-1 MGKICEKSF
+1 
-10 FSSRFSYICQLLKTS
+10 
-25 SKVISMQKNYFK
+25 MQKNYFK
-37 SIAFAAVASLI
+37 SIAFAAIACLI
-48 AMPAQAQSPG
+48 AAPAQAQSPG

-64 SGGIREYSGDLGSSL
+64 SGGIREYMGDLGSSM
-79 GFSRRPDY
+79 GFARRPDY

-108 SFGDIGF
+108 SFGEIGY

-131 SFRANIMD
+131 SFRANTMD

-157 AKIAPYFQVGVGGF
+157 AKIAPYFQAGIGGF
-171 YAHSQTTWGPD
+171 YAFTQTTWGPD
-182 PYVQDQYYWDVTK
+182 AYVQDEFYADVTK
-195 KPAVTDMNAAL
+195 KRAVTDMNGAV
-206 QGAFGINV
+206 QGAFGVNV
-214 YLTERIGMRYSF
+214 YLTERIGLRYSF

-237 GADGSYPD
+237 GANGGTPD
-245 PVHNL
+245 PVNNIAI
-250 FVHKLWRS
+250 HKLWRT
-258 NDVWA
+258 NDMYA
-263 LHAIGITY
+263 LHAIGFTY

-303 PKYRRYVDS
+303 PKYRRFVDS

-332 DVAGPA
+332 DVAGPE

-357 CPNQAGDPK
+357 CPNQAGDAK

-408 NDKCPSVAG
+408 KDKCPNLAG

-442 SGAVANK
+442 AGAVANK

-475 AVITASSFKSLD
+475 AVITAGSFKSLD

-518 LSQDRAN
+518 LSQERAN

-538 ARMTATGYGQ
+538 ARMTAIGYGQ
-548 EIPLADNKTEAGKTK
+548 ELPLADNKTEAGKTK